1 MSVRQI
7 PKKRK
12 MNIATKVKFLLEVQV
27 QFRINHWQ
35 TKEFSRHNAFGGIYD
50 ALGDLIDR
58 FVEESMGKYGRF
70 VLDDESKTIN
80 LQNLAELDLK
90 GMLKT
95 TKDALIQFTEE
106 FEPTDTNLM
115 NIRDEILGEVN
126 KLQYLLT
133 LE

>member
-1 MSVRQI
+1 
-7 PKKRK
+7 
-12 MNIATKVKFLLEVQV
+12 MNIDTKVKFLLEVQV
-27 QFRINHWQ
+27 QFKINHWQ

-58 FVEESMGKYGRF
+58 FVEEAMGKYGRF
-70 VLDDESKTIN
+70 KLYEESRTIN
-80 LQNLAELDLK
+80 LQNLEELDLK
-90 GMLKT
+90 GMIKT

>member
-1 MSVRQI
+1 
-7 PKKRK
+7 

-70 VLDDESKTIN
+70 ELDDESKTIN
-80 LQNLAELDLK
+80 LQNLSELDLK

-106 FEPTDTNLM
+106 LEPTDTNLM

>member
-1 MSVRQI
+1 
-7 PKKRK
+7 

-27 QFRINHWQ
+27 QFKINHWQ

-58 FVEESMGKYGRF
+58 FVEEAMGKYGRF
-70 VLDDESKTIN
+70 KLDEESKTIN
-80 LQNLAELDLK
+80 LQNLEELDLK

>member
-1 MSVRQI
+1 
-7 PKKRK
+7 

-70 VLDDESKTIN
+70 ELDEESKTIN

-95 TKDALIQFTEE
+95 TKDALIQFTDE

>member
-1 MSVRQI
+1 
-7 PKKRK
+7 
-12 MNIATKVKFLLEVQV
+12 MNIDTKVKFLLEVQV

>member
-1 MSVRQI
+1 
-7 PKKRK
+7 

-27 QFRINHWQ
+27 QFKINHWQ

>member
-1 MSVRQI
+1 
-7 PKKRK
+7 

-90 GMLKT
+90 GMLKI

>member
-1 MSVRQI
+1 
-7 PKKRK
+7 

-70 VLDDESKTIN
+70 VLDDESKKIN
-80 LQNLAELDLK
+80 LQNLSELHLK

>member
-1 MSVRQI
+1 
-7 PKKRK
+7 

-35 TKEFSRHNAFGGIYD
+35 TKAFARHNAFGGIYD
-50 ALGDLIDR
+50 VLGDLIDR

-70 VLDDESKTIN
+70 ELDDESKTIN
-80 LQNLAELDLK
+80 LQNLSELDLK

-95 TKDALIQFTEE
+95 TKDALIQFTDE

>member
-1 MSVRQI
+1 
-7 PKKRK
+7 
-12 MNIATKVKFLLEVQV
+12 MNIATKVKFLLEVQL
-27 QFRINHWQ
+27 QFKINHWQ
-35 TKEFSRHNAFGGIYD
+35 TKAFARHSAFGGIYD

-70 VLDDESKTIN
+70 VLDDDSKTIN
-80 LQNLAELDLK
+80 LQNWAELDLK

>member
-1 MSVRQI
+1 
-7 PKKRK
+7 

-95 TKDALIQFTEE
+95 TKDALIQFTDE

>member
-1 MSVRQI
+1 
-7 PKKRK
+7 

-27 QFRINHWQ
+27 QFKINHWQ

-70 VLDDESKTIN
+70 ELDDESKTIN

-95 TKDALIQFTEE
+95 TKDALIQFTDE

>member
-1 MSVRQI
+1 
-7 PKKRK
+7 

>member
-1 MSVRQI
+1 
-7 PKKRK
+7 

-70 VLDDESKTIN
+70 ELDDESKTIN
-80 LQNLAELDLK
+80 LQNLSELDLK

>member
-1 MSVRQI
+1 
-7 PKKRK
+7 
-12 MNIATKVKFLLEVQV
+12 MNIATKVKFLLEVQL
-27 QFRINHWQ
+27 QFKINHWQ

>member
-1 MSVRQI
+1 
-7 PKKRK
+7 

-58 FVEESMGKYGRF
+58 FIEESMGKYGRF

-95 TKDALIQFTEE
+95 TKDALIQFTDE

>member
-1 MSVRQI
+1 
-7 PKKRK
+7 

-27 QFRINHWQ
+27 QFKINHWQ

-80 LQNLAELDLK
+80 LQNLSELDLK

>member
-1 MSVRQI
+1 
-7 PKKRK
+7 

-80 LQNLAELDLK
+80 LQNLSELDLK

>member
-1 MSVRQI
+1 
-7 PKKRK
+7 
-12 MNIATKVKFLLEVQV
+12 MNIDTKVKFLLEVQV
-27 QFRINHWQ
+27 QFKINHWQ

>member
-1 MSVRQI
+1 
-7 PKKRK
+7 

-35 TKEFSRHNAFGGIYD
+35 TKAFARHKAFGKIYD

-70 VLDDESKTIN
+70 ELDDESKTIN

-95 TKDALIQFTEE
+95 TKDALIQFTDE

>member
-1 MSVRQI
+1 
-7 PKKRK
+7 

-27 QFRINHWQ
+27 QFKINHWQ

-70 VLDDESKTIN
+70 KLDEESRTIN
-80 LQNLAELDLK
+80 LQNLEELDLK

>member
-1 MSVRQI
+1 
-7 PKKRK
+7 

-27 QFRINHWQ
+27 QFKINHWQ

-106 FEPTDTNLM
+106 FETTDTNLM

>member
-1 MSVRQI
+1 
-7 PKKRK
+7 
-12 MNIATKVKFLLEVQV
+12 MNIATKVKFLLEVQL
-27 QFRINHWQ
+27 QFKINHWQ
-35 TKEFSRHNAFGGIYD
+35 TKEFSRHSAFGGIYD

-95 TKDALIQFTEE
+95 TKDALIQFTDE